1 MWKKNGVIHIFSI
14 GVIFFKIGELIQK
27 SYSNGMYKNLQSI
40 IHNIS
45 YFLINNYTSR
55 RIIVGILGGTS
66 TTKICV
72 KHFEF
77 IFIILPLYD
86 KYKKLY

>member
-1 MWKKNGVIHIFSI
+1 M
-14 GVIFFKIGELIQK
+14 IFFKIEKLIQK
-27 SYSNGMYKNLQSI
+27 PYSNGMYKNLQSI

-45 YFLINNYTSR
+45 YLLINNYTSR

-72 KHFEF
+72 NVFEF
-77 IFIILPLYD
+77 IFIVLSLYE